1 MAERTAMSI
10 ECYTGGALAVK
21 ALRENE
27 VNYFHRVISQAQTN
41 KQKNFHPEQL
51 NRDSNNVLSYGESPG
66 R

>member
-1 MAERTAMSI
+1 MSLQ
-10 ECYTGGALAVK
+10 CYTSGALAVK

-51 NRDSNNVLSYGESPG
+51 NRDSNNV
-66 R
+66 

>member
-1 MAERTAMSI
+1 MSI

-21 ALRENE
+21 ALRQNE

>member
-1 MAERTAMSI
+1 MSI

-27 VNYFHRVISQAQTN
+27 VNYFHRVISQAQIN

-51 NRDSNNVLSYGESPG
+51 KRYSNNV
-66 R
+66 